1 MKLREILSVHKE
13 NKNNNFI
20 HNFIH
25 NCIQLYKTDTEEKK
39 LWNKVVIF
47 VFFVHKNILVAS

>member
-1 MKLREILSVHKE
+1 MHKE